1 MRARFARRLLVLA
14 LAALS
19 AVPAFAAEAAC
30 YFKAVDAEGNPT
42 GPSYCNQQV
51 WFHQGATKAGNLG
64 ATGATQYPSWNTTKP
79 AASVTTGAGGGYA
92 TQGVPR
98 QMASDPATDPYVL
111 PTFKGQFTGDIDNL
125 VAEVY
130 IIAPATAAA
139 NTPGAYSG
147 STELTIDGKQIVLP
161 TPIDLTL
168 QPVPGNNAAQ
178 KATFAITDIAPA
190 MADAGL
196 ASDPAAVHDVVF
208 GFGAYGLASATGVV
222 VYDTTEVPSG
232 LTFNVQ
238 TLPEGITAV
247 GTGF

>member
-1 MRARFARRLLVLA
+1 MRARIARRLLILA
-14 LAALS
+14 VAVFS
-19 AVPAFAAEAAC
+19 AVPAFAADAAC

-42 GPSYCNQQV
+42 GPSYCTLQV

-79 AASVTTGAGGGYA
+79 TASVTSGAGGGYA

-98 QMASDPATDPYVL
+98 QTASDPATDPYVL
-111 PTFKGQFTGDIDNL
+111 PTFKGEFTGDIDNL
-125 VAEVY
+125 VAEVF

-147 STELTIDGKQIVLP
+147 STELTIDGKKILLP
-161 TPIDLTL
+161 TSVDLSL
-168 QPVPGNNAAQ
+168 EPVPGNNAAM

-196 ASDPAAVHDVVF
+196 ASGPDAVHDVVF
-208 GFGAYGLASATGVV
+208 GFGAFGLVSATGVV

-238 TLPEGITAV
+238 TLGETVTAI